1 MSQNKRILIAVVI
14 LIVLIGIV
22 VGVDAIRRATSGGET
37 AAGEPTLVPGGIP
50 IRLDGR
56 LVGSFTP
63 ADLEGLAEASFVDA
77 EEGKTQD
84 GWLLKDVLLRHLD
97 AGDLNAGTTITVSS
111 SSRGKTATVTWA
123 EAGDEGNHVM
133 FDLSNQGTLKFVSTL
148 EKLDVRDEWVQ
159 VVDSIEITSP

>member
-1 MSQNKRILIAVVI
+1 IAVVI

-22 VGVDAIRRATSGGET
+22 VGVDAIRRATSGGGKT
-37 AAGEPTLVPGGIP
+37 AAGEPTLVPGGVP

-63 ADLEGLAEASFVDA
+63 GDLEGLEEASFVDA

-84 GWLLKDVLLRHLD
+84 GWLLKEVLLRHVD
-97 AGDLNAGTTITVSS
+97 PGDLQADSTITIRS
-111 SSRGKTATVTWA
+111 SSRDKTATVTWA
-123 EAGDEGNHVM
+123 ETEDEDNYVM
-133 FDLSNQGTLKFVSTL
+133 FDLSNQGTLKLVSVL
-148 EKLDVRDEWVQ
+148 DKLDTRDEWVQ